1 MNQIKYS
8 FDLTWV
14 IVLFIVLKLTGVINL
29 SWLWIAI
36 PYLFFAVLCAFGAIL
51 GTLGAAIAVAALKNG
66 KITIKNKTLDKT
78 R

>member
-14 IVLFIVLKLTGVINL
+14 IVLFVILKLTGLIHL

-36 PYLFFAVLCAFGAIL
+36 PGVFFLVLSLFIAIL

-66 KITIKNKTLDKT
+66 KITVKNKKLDK
-78 R
+78 